1 MDKYNCCCASCRI
14 EGTKKIEPFGEPS
27 YREKEIVTIIE
38 PYIPIHANS
47 AIEAAQK
54 YYQLLDETRKNYF
67 QMNFEHNTYKV
78 RVSDIEGDFYCFS
91 YEDLKE
97 E

>member
-1 MDKYNCCCASCRI
+1 MDKYDCCCASCRK

-27 YREKEIVTIIE
+27 YREKEITATIE
-38 PYIPIHANS
+38 PYISIHANS
-47 AIEAAQK
+47 AVEAAQK
-54 YYQLLDETRKNYF
+54 YYQLLDETRKIYF
-67 QMNFEHNTYKV
+67 QMNFEHHTYKV
-78 RVSDIEGDFYCFS
+78 CVSDVEGEVYCFS

>member
-1 MDKYNCCCASCRI
+1 MDKYDCCCASCRK
-14 EGTKKIEPFGEPS
+14 EVTKEIHSFGEPF
-27 YREKEIVTIIE
+27 YREKVIITTIE

-54 YYQLLDETRKNYF
+54 YYHLLDETRKIYF

-78 RVSDIEGDFYCFS
+78 RVSDVEGDFYCFG